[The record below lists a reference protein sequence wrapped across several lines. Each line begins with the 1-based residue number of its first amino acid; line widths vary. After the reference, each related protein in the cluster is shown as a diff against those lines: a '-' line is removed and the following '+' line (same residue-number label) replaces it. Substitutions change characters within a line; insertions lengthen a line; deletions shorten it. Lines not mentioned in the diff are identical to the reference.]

1 MEQVALFEE
10 KVFITPKDM
19 NTLSSKSLD
28 TLLLE
33 HLREKLEGKCSS
45 HGYVIPNTLSIL
57 SRSMG
62 HIENGR
68 YTGNVIFHI
77 QAQGNVYN
85 PSNGVEVSGK
95 VLKKNKMGL
104 YVIHNDAIR
113 ILIPRDLHIGNEEFE
128 AIQPDDNIRM
138 EIRKSRFQIN
148 DLFIL
153 SIGIYLGKTE
163 SDKESTPG
171 SIAPITTGSTNSSSA
186 SASASASA
194 ESETENEAESSNQS
208 EEESATE

>member
-153 SIGIYLGKTE
+153 SIGIYLGKIE

-171 SIAPITTGSTNSSSA
+171 SIVPIVTASTSA
-186 SASASASA
+186 SSNESATESLSESSP
-194 ESETENEAESSNQS
+194 ESEEN